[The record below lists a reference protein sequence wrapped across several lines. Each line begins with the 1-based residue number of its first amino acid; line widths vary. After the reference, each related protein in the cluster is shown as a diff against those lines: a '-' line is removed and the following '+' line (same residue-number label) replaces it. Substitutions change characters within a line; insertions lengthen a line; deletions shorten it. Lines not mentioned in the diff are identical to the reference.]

1 MNRRYVVA
9 AMFLGIAACA
19 TPSPESPVPV
29 AKVETA
35 VISSDPTAAEG
46 AIEYIDV
53 PDVPKAASTL
63 AQASSPGTDRLVC
76 TRERI
81 TGSHR
86 VTRVC
91 RTPAEIESRRRADQA
106 MIDKLRAKPAGTVIR
121 D

>member
-19 TPSPESPVPV
+19 TPGPESPVLV

-35 VISSDPTAAEG
+35 VISSDPTTAEG
-46 AIEYIDV
+46 AIEYIDA
-53 PDVPKAASTL
+53 PDVPKVASNPG
-63 AQASSPGTDRLVC
+63 QASIPDTDRLVC

-91 RTPAEIESRRRADQA
+91 RTPTEIETTRRADQA
-106 MIDKLRAKPAGTVIR
+106 MIEKLRSKPVGAATR